1 MTITATPRGLIQN
14 DIGVATSV
22 LRAAIY
28 LRVSTGRQAEHDLSI
43 PDQRAQTSGW
53 IAARGWTL
61 AAEYVEPGA
70 SATDD
75 KRPEFQRMIERAC
88 DGEGVFDVIIV
99 HSYSRFFRDAF
110 GLEFYVRKLAKHGVK
125 LVSMTQELG
134 DDPAQVMMRQVI
146 SLFDEY
152 QSKENAKHVLRSMK
166 ENARQGFWNGSKP
179 PFGYRTVEA
188 ERRGAKIKK
197 RLEIDPVE
205 AEQVQLIFK
214 LLVGG
219 HEGQA
224 PKGVKAVANWL
235 NGQGYRTRQGGMWS
249 IGTLHQLLTNPVYG
263 GRWRFNH
270 VDSRTRRRKA
280 DAEQI
285 FADAP
290 AIIAPEHFANVQA
303 LLKGR
308 NPRIAPPRSVTGPIL
323 LTGLAFCSLCQGAMS
338 LRTGT
343 SKTGKVHRYYGCST
357 CARKG
362 KKACPG
368 RTMQM
373 DRLDHLVTKHLID
386 KLLTGDRVWELL
398 STLAGRR
405 AERAAAVDARL
416 AALEREAVNA
426 EEKLKRL
433 YKLIEDG
440 VAEIDDLLKDRITA
454 LKGDR
459 DRSREALARAKGN
472 VKAKSEVTEDAVA
485 RFGNLMRQRIQDGNT
500 PVRKAWLASIID
512 RIEVDAG
519 TIRLYGRKD
528 VLEQCIMAGTS
539 ATSTAAPRV
548 RTFVPEWRSL
558 GESSEPEDSNN

>member
-1 MTITATPRGLIQN
+1 MQSQTPRSMSKSEAPASG
-14 DIGVATSV
+14 
-22 LRAAIY
+22 LRAALY

-43 PDQRAQTSGW
+43 PDQRAQTAAW
-53 IAARGWTL
+53 AAARGWSL
-61 AAEYVEPGA
+61 VAEYIEPGA

-88 DGEGVFDVIIV
+88 DGDNAFDVIIV

-205 AEQVQLIFK
+205 AEQVQFMFK
-214 LLVGG
+214 LLIGG
-219 HEGQA
+219 HEGRA
-224 PKGVKAVANWL
+224 PMGVKAVATWL
-235 NGQGYRTRQGGMWS
+235 NDKGYRTRQGGLWS
-249 IGTLHQLLTNPVYG
+249 IGTVHQLLTNPVYG

-280 DAEQI
+280 DSEHI

-290 AIIAPEHFANVQA
+290 AIILAVQFEQVQQ
-303 LLKGR
+303 LLKDR
-308 NPRIAPPRSVTGPIL
+308 NPRVAPPRSVTGPIL

-343 SKTGKVHRYYGCST
+343 SKSGKVHRYYACST

-368 RTMQM
+368 RTVQM
-373 DRLDHLVTKHLID
+373 DRLDYLVTKHLME
-386 KLLTGDRVWELL
+386 KLLSTERLWDLL
-398 STLAGRR
+398 STLATRR
-405 AERAAAVDARL
+405 VERAAAVDSRL
-416 AALEREAVNA
+416 AALEREASNA
-426 EEKLKRL
+426 EDKLKRL
-433 YKLIEDG
+433 YKLVEDG
-440 VAEIDDLLKDRITA
+440 VAEMDDLLKDRIA
-454 LKGDR
+454 SLRHDR
-459 DRSREALARAKGN
+459 DRTREALTRAKGN
-472 VKAKSEVTEDAVA
+472 VKAKAEVTEDAVI
-485 RFGNLMRQRIQDGNT
+485 RFGELMRQRLQEGDT
-500 PVRKAWLASIID
+500 PARKAWLSSVID
-512 RIEVDAG
+512 RIEVDEGA
-519 TIRLYGRKD
+519 IRLFGRKD
-528 VLEQCIMAGTS
+528 VLEQCVMAA
-539 ATSTAAPRV
+539 ATGNPGV
-548 RTFVPEWRSL
+548 RTFVPKWRTRQ
-558 GESSEPEDSNN
+558 DSNL

>member
-1 MTITATPRGLIQN
+1 MGDAMHTQTPRSKSKSE
-14 DIGVATSV
+14 APAPV
-22 LRAAIY
+22 LRAALY

-43 PDQRAQTSGW
+43 TDQRAQTANW
-53 IAARGWTL
+53 VAARRWTL

-88 DGEGVFDVIIV
+88 DGDNPFDVIIV

-166 ENARQGFWNGSKP
+166 ENARQGFWNGSTA
-179 PFGYRTVEA
+179 PFGYRTVEV
-188 ERRGAKIKK
+188 EKRGARVKK

-205 AEQVQLIFK
+205 AEQVQFIFK
-214 LLVGG
+214 LVVGG
-219 HEGQA
+219 HDGS
-224 PKGVKAVANWL
+224 PPMGTKAVATWL
-235 NGQGYRTRQGGMWS
+235 NERGYRTRKGGMWGN
-249 IGTLHQLLTNPVYG
+249 GTIHQLLTNPVYG

-270 VDSRTRRRKA
+270 VDSKTRREKA

-290 AIIAPEHFANVQA
+290 AIIAPEVFEGVQR

-308 NPRIAPPRSVTGPIL
+308 NPRIAAPRSVTGPIL
-323 LTGLAFCSLCQGAMS
+323 LTGLAFCNLCQGAMS

-343 SKTGKVHRYYGCST
+343 SKTGKVHRYYACST

-362 KKACPG
+362 KKACLG
-368 RTMQM
+368 RTVQM
-373 DRLDHLVTKHLID
+373 DRLDNLVTKHLID
-386 KLLTGDRVWELL
+386 KLLTGDRIWELL
-398 STLAGRR
+398 STLATRR
-405 AERAAAVDARL
+405 AERAASVDARL
-416 AALEREAVNA
+416 AALEREAANA

-440 VAEIDDLLKDRITA
+440 VAEMDDLLKERITA
-454 LKGDR
+454 LKADR
-459 DRSREALARAKGN
+459 DRSKEALARARVN
-472 VKAKSEVTEDAVA
+472 VKAKAEVTEEAVA
-485 RFGNLMRQRIQDGNT
+485 KFSDLMRQRIQEGDT
-500 PVRKAWLASIID
+500 PARKAWLTSIVD
-512 RIEVDAG
+512 RIEVDQG
-519 TIRLYGRKD
+519 KIRLFGRKD
-528 VLEQCIMAGTS
+528 VLEQCVMAGTS
-539 ATSTAAPRV
+539 ATPGV
-548 RTFVPEWRSL
+548 RTFVPEWRTRQ
-558 GESSEPEDSNN
+558 DSNL